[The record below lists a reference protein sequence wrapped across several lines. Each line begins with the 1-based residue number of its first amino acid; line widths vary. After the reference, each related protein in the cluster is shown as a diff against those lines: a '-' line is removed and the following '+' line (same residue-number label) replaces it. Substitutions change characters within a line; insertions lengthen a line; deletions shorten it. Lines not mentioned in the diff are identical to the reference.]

1 MKKNKKNS
9 SEKKLT
15 HNQIRVELGKSVKK
29 ITSEIANIEKFIK
42 NNHNVTTEDIDV
54 VFKKDDGLSI
64 LKLRLK
70 LLLQTILV
78 CYNSKRLYDLLKDYL
93 DRFGDSLSES
103 KKREI
108 WDQMA
113 DCVKTMDE
121 NGCLS

>member
-1 MKKNKKNS
+1 M
-9 SEKKLT
+9 
-15 HNQIRVELGKSVKK
+15 KK